1 MTKATKRCVDAAVDE
16 LKRSGYMVLMIM
28 LDQKKDE
35 TTQMGGSVE
44 VLCSETNDPRMLAAM
59 LKTTL
64 EQLTG
69 PAEADHQIN

>member
-44 VLCSETNDPRMLAAM
+44 VLCSETNDPLMLSAM
-59 LKTTL
+59 LKTVL
-64 EQLTG
+64 EQLSG
-69 PAEADHQIN
+69 PAEADHRIN

>member
-44 VLCSETNDPRMLAAM
+44 VLCSETNDPQMLAAM

-69 PAEADHQIN
+69 PAEADHRIN